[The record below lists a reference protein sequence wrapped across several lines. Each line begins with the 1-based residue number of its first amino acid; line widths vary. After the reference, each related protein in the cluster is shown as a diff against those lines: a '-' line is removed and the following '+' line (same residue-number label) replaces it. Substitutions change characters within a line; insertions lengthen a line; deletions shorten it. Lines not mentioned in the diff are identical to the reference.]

1 MVLSYS
7 VRLYNVV
14 FKEEW
19 KHIHQEVISPL
30 SCQWY
35 IVDSLSSMS
44 MVDTQLFT
52 FYSVLY
58 NIVTCDD
65 VRVDIT
71 LTWKHWY
78 ACIISLCFYTTIRSI
93 LLDGDP
99 IVTVNHH
106 PNDHWFNDENEV
118 AEHTHTHTHTCIY

>member
-1 MVLSYS
+1 M
-7 VRLYNVV
+7 
-14 FKEEW
+14 ET
-19 KHIHQEVISPL
+19 HSPGGNITL
-30 SCQWY
+30 
-35 IVDSLSSMS
+35 IMS
-44 MVDTQLFT
+44 MIHRRQ
-52 FYSVLY
+52 SVIDVNGGHTTVYL
-58 NIVTCDD
+58 VAFSTTSLHD

-106 PNDHWFNDENEV
+106 PNDH
-118 AEHTHTHTHTCIY
+118 